1 MVLQASLP
9 PPPTAESYRYD
20 EKSNFTGGLN
30 FRADQF
36 NLGETESP
44 ELLNVSVDPRG
55 GVRRRDGI
63 KRINPTAID
72 HSSLYPNGVITG
84 LNVHYKSD
92 GNQVLASVYDEVK
105 DNSFNV

>member
-44 ELLNVSVDPRG
+44 ELLILEAVFVLGMVLSVLILLRLIIL
-55 GVRRRDGI
+55 VFI
-63 KRINPTAID
+63 
-72 HSSLYPNGVITG
+72 LM
-84 LNVHYKSD
+84 
-92 GNQVLASVYDEVK
+92 VLLRV
-105 DNSFNV
+105 